1 MELVHAKNGGLVEC
15 SDKLGAVLKASG
27 SYKDK
32 TAKAQRRK
40 KAQDE
45 ESVSREE

>member
-15 SDKLGAVLKASG
+15 SDELGAVLKASG

-32 TAKAQRRK
+32 VTKSQRRN

-45 ESVSREE
+45 ESASREG